1 MNSVMVRVLYGNVVT
16 ERKYDVN
23 YRILLVI
30 FMRFFLT
37 LDWFLD
43 TFMSHHILF
52 CRGTSLTFG
61 NCMQWKESKN
71 DDKYL
76 LEKVCSERKEKMII
90 DMNIYLSVLHTIKN
104 ELFSLM
110 HFIFKYRRYGLRALD
125 IQIGYNRIW
134 FINIRYFALYKIL
147 FS

>member
-1 MNSVMVRVLYGNVVT
+1 MKTPREITLRKNEANVLNKKILNHNIIPRYCILKKLVNSVMVRVLYGNVVT

-90 DMNIYLSVLHTIKN
+90 DMNI
-104 ELFSLM
+104 
-110 HFIFKYRRYGLRALD
+110 
-125 IQIGYNRIW
+125 
-134 FINIRYFALYKIL
+134 
-147 FS
+147 

>member
-1 MNSVMVRVLYGNVVT
+1 MKTPREITLRKNEANVLNKKILNHNIIPRYCILKKLVNSVMVRVLYGNVVT

-37 LDWFLD
+37 QDWFLD

-90 DMNIYLSVLHTIKN
+90 DMNI
-104 ELFSLM
+104 
-110 HFIFKYRRYGLRALD
+110 
-125 IQIGYNRIW
+125 
-134 FINIRYFALYKIL
+134 
-147 FS
+147 

>member
-1 MNSVMVRVLYGNVVT
+1 MKTPREITLRKNEANVLNKKILNHNIIPRYCILKKLVNSVMVGVLYGNVVT

-90 DMNIYLSVLHTIKN
+90 DMNI
-104 ELFSLM
+104 
-110 HFIFKYRRYGLRALD
+110 
-125 IQIGYNRIW
+125 
-134 FINIRYFALYKIL
+134 
-147 FS
+147 

>member
-1 MNSVMVRVLYGNVVT
+1 MKTPREITLRKNEANVLNKKILNHNIIPRYCILKKLVNSVMVRVLYGNVVT

-37 LDWFLD
+37 LDWFLE

-90 DMNIYLSVLHTIKN
+90 DMNI
-104 ELFSLM
+104 
-110 HFIFKYRRYGLRALD
+110 
-125 IQIGYNRIW
+125 
-134 FINIRYFALYKIL
+134 
-147 FS
+147 

>member
-76 LEKVCSERKEKMII
+76 LEKVCSERKEKIII
-90 DMNIYLSVLHTIKN
+90 DMNIYTY
-104 ELFSLM
+104 LFCTQLKTNYLAWCISYLNIECLVYE
-110 HFIFKYRRYGLRALD
+110 HLTFND
-125 IQIGYNRIW
+125 SNRI
-134 FINIRYFALYKIL
+134 
-147 FS
+147 